1 MALIPV
7 TAFPPTIAWA
17 GLNAGQKAAWDSAA
31 PSFTYV
37 DPSGQIIIEDVG
49 QGLMYHLN
57 QNLIDISA
65 APITVPPGFVG
76 HAAPVFTA
84 GLAIAVG
91 AATFTYS
98 LTAPAGTDG
107 IIIDTVDVGFL
118 TSPTVPSIPSYRPVQ
133 KIAIATALGTAG
145 DRYTQLV
152 ALLGRAPIVGETLYF
167 IAYYVTIAT
176 GIQSDRTAIIPVIVA
191 A

>member
-1 MALIPV
+1 MSPYAV
-7 TAFPPTIAWA
+7 TAFPPNIAWA
-17 GLNAGQKAAWDSAA
+17 GLNAGQKAAWDTAA

-37 DPSGQIIIEDVG
+37 DPSGQIIVEDVG
-49 QGLMYHLN
+49 AIAMFHLN

-65 APITVPPGFVG
+65 VPITVPPGFLG

-107 IIIDTVDVGFL
+107 IVVIEDISGL
-118 TSPTVPSIPSYRPVQ
+118 TTAAQIPQITGSFPVQ
-133 KIAIATALGTAG
+133 KISIATALGTAG

-152 ALLGRAPIVGETLYF
+152 ALMGRAPIIGETLYF
-167 IAYYVTIAT
+167 QAYYVTIST
-176 GIQSDRTAIIPVIVA
+176 GIQSDRTAIIPVIVGA
-191 A
+191 